1 MTKNIITE
9 TAQKQH
15 ICTLCKKPILKSTEY
30 HKVKGFA
37 IARLHQECLPQFKT
51 LIRNK

>member
-9 TAQKQH
+9 TAQEEH
-15 ICTLCKKPILKSTEY
+15 ICSLCKKPIPKGTEY

-37 IARLHQECLPQFKT
+37 IARLHQECLPRFKT
-51 LIRNK
+51 LTGYK